1 MFWARAL
8 LFGALALG
16 CSPFS
21 SMSTTG
27 PAVSVPQQSDGLAK
41 CRIAAN
47 HESPLV
53 TEWPASEKANL
64 EARLR
69 EGTVVVSY
77 SGCEMRLL
85 SQCRVPG
92 SYGWRRTTTST
103 DVVEIRNA
111 DDLYAKLPLGAVS
124 LEGELERTG
133 RLAVQTT
140 VAGQLQLMDF
150 DPNLAARDP
159 ACVGATHVVS
169 ALSVGAFKLRS
180 GGSFKARGTA
190 DVQTIGTVGGSSDG
204 EESLVREAG
213 VPARCEES
221 TESSAHYEC
230 SSPIQVFLRPLP
242 VTLRDRGGPGM
253 VKVRF
258 LPVDANRKWEVMV
271 GDRTL
276 CTTPCEKW
284 VDPAMPF
291 SFKHDPGFW
300 QRNSIIDVPD
310 LRERAKTDRV
320 EVKAEPTNTAQ
331 LVGGILVTTFSGIAV
346 VTGTVLT
353 SVGCPNPEGG
363 GTCAAGLITL
373 PIGLAG
379 LVPGIWMISASS
391 PTVEVRP
398 WSPTPLPTAR
408 GPSLYGTF

>member
-1 MFWARAL
+1 
-8 LFGALALG
+8 
-16 CSPFS
+16 
-21 SMSTTG
+21 MSTTG
-27 PAVSVPQQSDGLAK
+27 PAVSVPQHSDGLAK

-103 DVVEIRNA
+103 DVVEIRSA

-190 DVQTIGTVGGSSDG
+190 DVQTIGTVGGSADG
-204 EESLVREAG
+204 EESLMREAG

-221 TESSAHYEC
+221 TETSAHFEC

-242 VTLRDRGGPGM
+242 VTLRDRGAPGM

-353 SVGCPNPEGG
+353 AVGCPEGTG
-363 GTCAAGLITL
+363 ACAAGLITL

-408 GPSLYGTF
+408 GPSFYGTF